1 MATKENFTLSEQ
13 QRRSRIFSESFKRQK
28 VQEIER
34 RQTTVS
40 EVSKLYQVR
49 ANNVYKWVYKY
60 SKKDNKG
67 VRLVVEMES
76 DTKKMLAL
84 QAKIAELERVVG
96 QKQILIDFQ
105 NKMIEIAEQEY
116 QIDIKKKFDSE
127 QSYTIGSIEKK

>member
-1 MATKENFTLSEQ
+1 
-13 QRRSRIFSESFKRQK
+13 
-28 VQEIER
+28 
-34 RQTTVS
+34 
-40 EVSKLYQVR
+40 
-49 ANNVYKWVYKY
+49 
-60 SKKDNKG
+60 
-67 VRLVVEMES
+67 
-76 DTKKMLAL
+76 MLAL